1 LETVPRHATLWHKT
15 VLNTSN
21 TTELVRQDMLLRTMP
36 NQQVLARKVI
46 EAYRIIHGEL
56 LGLTARMKELR
67 DRAEMAAGSIEP
79 QRELILSA

>member
-1 LETVPRHATLWHKT
+1 
-15 VLNTSN
+15 
-21 TTELVRQDMLLRTMP
+21 MLLRTMP